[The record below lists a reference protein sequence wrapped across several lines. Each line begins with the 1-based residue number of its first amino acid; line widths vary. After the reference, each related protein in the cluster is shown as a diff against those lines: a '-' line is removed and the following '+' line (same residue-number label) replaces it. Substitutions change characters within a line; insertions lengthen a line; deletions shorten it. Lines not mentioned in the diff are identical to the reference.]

1 MAPAVP
7 DEILADLDT
16 VLAWDLTNPALPTMD
31 VALNMLDELTSHGRI
46 IARDLS
52 ALSLSL
58 PSNSEAG
65 ITAQATLGEASRRL
79 NISPPAGTPRAT
91 AGRAQNVARLF
102 RALLRAVAAV
112 RAEQAQI
119 ARR

>member
-1 MAPAVP
+1 M
-7 DEILADLDT
+7 ADLDT
-16 VLAWDLTNPALPTMD
+16 VLAWDLTNPALPPKD
-31 VALNMLDELTSHGRI
+31 VALNMLDELASHGRI
-46 IARDLS
+46 IARDLT

-58 PSNSEAG
+58 LSHSEAG

-79 NISPPAGTPRAT
+79 NLSPPAGTPRAT
-91 AGRAQNVARLF
+91 AGRAQNVARLL